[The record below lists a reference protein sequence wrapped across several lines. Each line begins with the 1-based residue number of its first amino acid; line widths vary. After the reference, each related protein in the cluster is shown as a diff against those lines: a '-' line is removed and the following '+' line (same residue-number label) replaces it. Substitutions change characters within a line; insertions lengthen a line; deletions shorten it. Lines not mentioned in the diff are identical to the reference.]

1 MALVLSP
8 VQAFGQSGREGSAVG
23 RFSDRLQM
31 ALNSGSSSA
40 FDTLASV
47 ELQPVLA
54 QRLELFRQEFPHVTW
69 QVQPAAPTPDG
80 RPTLS
85 LKVRGAAESQ
95 GLSYSLEASEQIA
108 IRLEG
113 GELVEQELLAQQSL
127 LRSGERPLAVDV
139 AIPDVVLTGS
149 RYDVDLIV
157 EKPLGQALVA
167 GGLVDLS
174 DEQLSAQIRP
184 NLPLAPQGGGG
195 LFKSV
200 QAPQQPGSQTWAVML
215 VHPDGVVTATKR
227 VRVVS
232 SY

>member
-1 MALVLSP
+1 VYKR
-8 VQAFGQSGREGSAVG
+8 Q
-23 RFSDRLQM
+23 
-31 ALNSGSSSA
+31 
-40 FDTLASV
+40 
-47 ELQPVLA
+47 A
-54 QRLELFRQEFPHVTW
+54 QRLERFRQDFPEVTW
-69 QVQPAAPTPDG
+69 QVEPAALTPDG

-85 LKVRGAAESQ
+85 LQVRGAAESQ

-167 GGLVDLS
+167 GGLIDLT
-174 DEQLSAQIRP
+174 DEQLSAQKRP
-184 NLPLAPQGGGG
+184 NLPLSPQAGGG